1 MMINETIDDLKVF
14 LMRSFFILFIFL
26 YIACSDSEKVVD
38 ISNDDVVAEV
48 NGSIITVDKLRDEVQ
63 LLMEQFRVV
72 NKNTLTEEEQLM
84 LKTKGL
90 NRIILNTLLIMEACS
105 SGIFLAQGEYEVTF
119 RDVKSGYEGDSFREF
134 LKDEGIP
141 SKLWQMRLKTN
152 LLIKKFINTK
162 FRIKLSDD
170 ETRAR
175 AYYKA
180 HKERFKKGQMVHAF
194 HIMVASEDESNVV
207 RSAIKSQKKS
217 FSELA
222 RMYSLAPEA
231 SFGGDLG
238 YFEIGQMPE
247 EFGPI
252 VQLKKNQVSEVIKTP
267 YGYHIFKIVDVKT
280 PRQLTFS
287 ESKKNIFG
295 QFARDEQSDNFKK
308 WLMELKN
315 NSNIKINENVLS
327 EVSL

>member
-1 MMINETIDDLKVF
+1 
-14 LMRSFFILFIFL
+14 
-26 YIACSDSEKVVD
+26 
-38 ISNDDVVAEV
+38 
-48 NGSIITVDKLRDEVQ
+48 
-63 LLMEQFRVV
+63 
-72 NKNTLTEEEQLM
+72 
-84 LKTKGL
+84 
-90 NRIILNTLLIMEACS
+90 MEASS
-105 SGIFLAQGEYEVTF
+105 SGISLTRDEYEVAF
-119 RDVKSGYEGDSFREF
+119 DKAKSGYEGDSFREF

-141 SKLWQMRLKTN
+141 SKLWQIRFKN
-152 LLIKKFINTK
+152 SLLIKKLINTK

-175 AYYKA
+175 EYYKA
-180 HKERFKKGQMVHAF
+180 HKEMFEIGQTVHAL
-194 HIMVASEDESNVV
+194 HIMVASEDESKVV

-231 SFGGDLG
+231 PIGGDLG

-280 PRQLTFS
+280 SRQLSFS
-287 ESKKNIFG
+287 ESKKNIFE

>member
-1 MMINETIDDLKVF
+1 
-14 LMRSFFILFIFL
+14 MRCFFISFIFL
-26 YIACSDSEKVVD
+26 YIACSGSENVVEV
-38 ISNDDVVAEV
+38 SNDAVVAEV
-48 NGSIITVDKLRDEVQ
+48 NGSNITVEKLHDEIQ
-63 LLMEQFRVV
+63 LLMKQFRIA
-72 NKNTLTEEEQLM
+72 NKNALTEEEKLI

-90 NRIILNTLLIMEACS
+90 NRVIRNNLLVMEAS
-105 SGIFLAQGEYEVTF
+105 SRGISLTRDEYEVAF
-119 RDVKSGYEGDSFREF
+119 GKAKSGYEGDSFREF
-134 LKDEGIP
+134 LKDVDIP
-141 SKLWQMRLKTN
+141 PKLWQAQLKNN
-152 LLIKKFINTK
+152 LLINKLINTK
-162 FRIKLSDD
+162 FKVKLSDD

-180 HKERFKKGQMVHAF
+180 HKERFEIGQMVHAF
-194 HIMVASEDESNVV
+194 HIMVSSEDESRVV
-207 RSAIKSQKKS
+207 RNAIKSQKKS

-231 SFGGDLG
+231 PIGGDLG
-238 YFEIGQMPE
+238 YFEISQMPE

-252 VQLKKNQVSEVIKTP
+252 DQLKKNQVSEVIKTP
-267 YGYHIFKIVDVKT
+267 YGYHIFKVVDVKT
-280 PRQLTFS
+280 PRQLSFS
-287 ESKKNIFG
+287 ESKKNIFE

>member
-1 MMINETIDDLKVF
+1 MLNETIDCLKVF
-14 LMRSFFILFIFL
+14 LMRSFFISFIFL
-26 YIACSDSEKVVD
+26 YIACSGSEDDVEV
-38 ISNDDVVAEV
+38 SNDAVVAEV
-48 NGSIITVDKLRDEVQ
+48 NGSNITVDKLHDEIQ
-63 LLMEQFRVV
+63 LLMKQFRVA
-72 NKNTLTEEEQLM
+72 NKNALTEEEKLI

-90 NRIILNTLLIMEACS
+90 NRIIRNNLLIMEASS
-105 SGIFLAQGEYEVTF
+105 SGISLTEDEYEVAF
-119 RDVKSGYEGDSFREF
+119 GQAKSGYEGDSFREL

-141 SKLWQMRLKTN
+141 SKLWVVRLKNN
-152 LLIKKFINTK
+152 LLINKLINTK
-162 FRIKLSDD
+162 FKINLSGD

-175 AYYKA
+175 VYYKL
-180 HKERFKKGQMVHAF
+180 HKERFEIGQMVHAF
-194 HIMVASEDESNVV
+194 HIMVASEDESRVV
-207 RSAIKSQKKS
+207 HSAIKSQKKS

-231 SFGGDLG
+231 PIGGDLG
-238 YFEIGQMPE
+238 YFEIDQMPE
-247 EFGPI
+247 EFGLI
-252 VQLKKNQVSEVIKTP
+252 AQLKKNQVSEVIKTP

-280 PRQLTFS
+280 PRRLSFS
-287 ESKKNIFG
+287 ESKKNILE

>member
-1 MMINETIDDLKVF
+1 
-14 LMRSFFILFIFL
+14 MRSFFISFIFL
-26 YIACSDSEKVVD
+26 YIACSGSKNDVEV
-38 ISNDDVVAEV
+38 SNDAVVAEV
-48 NGSIITVDKLRDEVQ
+48 NGSNITVDKLHDEIQ
-63 LLMEQFRVV
+63 LLMKQFRVA
-72 NKNTLTEEEQLM
+72 NKNALTEEEIL
-84 LKTKGL
+84 LIKTKGL
-90 NRIILNTLLIMEACS
+90 NRIIRNHMKLTESTS
-105 SGIFLAQGEYEVTF
+105 SGISLTRDEYEVAF
-119 RDVKSGYEGDSFREF
+119 GVAKSGYEGDSFRDF
-134 LKDEGIP
+134 LKDVRISP
-141 SKLWQMRLKTN
+141 KLWQTRLKNN
-152 LLIKKFINTK
+152 LLINKLINTK
-162 FRIKLSDD
+162 FKVKLSDD

-180 HKERFKKGQMVHAF
+180 HKERFEIGQMVHAF
-194 HIMVASEDESNVV
+194 HIMVPSEDESKVV

-231 SFGGDLG
+231 PIGGDLG
-238 YFEIGQMPE
+238 YFEIDQMPE
-247 EFGPI
+247 EFGLI
-252 VQLKKNQVSEVIKTP
+252 AQLKKNQVSEVIKTP

-280 PRQLTFS
+280 PRQLSFS
-287 ESKKNIFG
+287 ESKKNIFE

>member
-1 MMINETIDDLKVF
+1 
-14 LMRSFFILFIFL
+14 MRSFFISFTFL
-26 YIACSDSEKVVD
+26 CIACSGSENDAVV
-38 ISNDDVVAEV
+38 SNDAVVAEV
-48 NGSIITVDKLRDEVQ
+48 NGSNITVDKLHDEIQ
-63 LLMEQFRVV
+63 LLMKQFRVA
-72 NKNTLTEEEQLM
+72 NKNALTEEEKLL

-90 NRIILNTLLIMEACS
+90 NRIIRNNLLIMEAS
-105 SGIFLAQGEYEVTF
+105 SRGNSLTQDEYEVAF
-119 RDVKSGYEGDSFREF
+119 GQAKSGYEGDSFREF
-134 LKDEGIP
+134 LKDVGIP
-141 SKLWQMRLKTN
+141 PKLWQTRLKNN
-152 LLIKKFINTK
+152 LLINKLINSKFKVT
-162 FRIKLSDD
+162 LSDD

-180 HKERFKKGQMVHAF
+180 HKERFEIGQMVHAF
-194 HIMVASEDESNVV
+194 HIMVPSEDESKVV
-207 RSAIKSQKKS
+207 RSAIKSQKKT

-222 RMYSLAPEA
+222 RMNSLAPEA
-231 SFGGDLG
+231 PIGGDLG
-238 YFEIGQMPE
+238 YFDIGQMPE

-280 PRQLTFS
+280 PRQLSFS
-287 ESKKNIFG
+287 ESKKNIFE

>member
-1 MMINETIDDLKVF
+1 
-14 LMRSFFILFIFL
+14 MRSFFIAFIFL
-26 YIACSDSEKVVD
+26 YIACSGSENDVEV
-38 ISNDDVVAEV
+38 SNDAVVAEV
-48 NGSIITVDKLRDEVQ
+48 NGSNITVDKLHDEIQ
-63 LLMEQFRVV
+63 LLMKQFRVA
-72 NKNTLTEEEQLM
+72 NKNALTEEEKLI

-90 NRIILNTLLIMEACS
+90 NRIIRNSLLVMEAS
-105 SGIFLAQGEYEVTF
+105 SRGISLTRDEYEVAF
-119 RDVKSGYEGDSFREF
+119 VKAKSGYGGDSFREF
-134 LKDEGIP
+134 LKDVGIP
-141 SKLWQMRLKTN
+141 PKLWQARLKNN
-152 LLIKKFINTK
+152 LLINKLINTK
-162 FRIKLSDD
+162 FKVKLSDD

-180 HKERFKKGQMVHAF
+180 HKEKFEIGQMVHAF
-194 HIMVASEDESNVV
+194 HIMVASEDESKVV

-231 SFGGDLG
+231 PIGGDLG
-238 YFEIGQMPE
+238 YFEIDQMPE

-267 YGYHIFKIVDVKT
+267 YGYHIFKIVEVKT
-280 PRQLTFS
+280 SRRLSFS
-287 ESKKNIFG
+287 ESKKNIFE

>member
-1 MMINETIDDLKVF
+1 MMLNETIDCLKVF

-72 NKNTLTEEEQLM
+72 NKNTLTEAEKLL

-90 NRIILNTLLIMEACS
+90 NRIIRNNLLIMEASS
-105 SGIFLAQGEYEVTF
+105 SGISLTEDEYEVAF
-119 RDVKSGYEGDSFREF
+119 GEAKSGYEGDSFREF
-134 LKDEGIP
+134 LNDEGIP
-141 SKLWQMRLKTN
+141 SKLWQIRLKNN
-152 LLIKKFINTK
+152 LLIYKLIRTK
-162 FRIKLSDD
+162 FKIKLSDD
-170 ETRAR
+170 ETKAK

-180 HKERFKKGQMVHAF
+180 HKERFEIGQMVHAL

-207 RSAIKSQKKS
+207 RSALKSQKKS
-217 FSELA
+217 FTELA

-231 SFGGDLG
+231 SIGGDLG
-238 YFEIGQMPE
+238 YFEISQMPE
-247 EFGPI
+247 EFGSI

-267 YGYHIFKIVDVKT
+267 YGYHVFKVVGLKT
-280 PRQLTFS
+280 SRQLSFS
-287 ESKKNIFG
+287 DSKKIIFE

-308 WLMELKN
+308 WLLELKN

>member
-1 MMINETIDDLKVF
+1 
-14 LMRSFFILFIFL
+14 MRSFFISFIL
-26 YIACSDSEKVVD
+26 WYIACNGSEKVVAAP
-38 ISNDDVVAEV
+38 NDAVVAEV
-48 NGSIITVDKLRDEVQ
+48 NGSNITAGKLHDEIQ
-63 LLMEQFRVV
+63 LLIKQFRVS
-72 NKNTLTEEEQLM
+72 NINALTKEEKLI

-90 NRIILNTLLIMEACS
+90 NRIIRNNLLVMEARS
-105 SGIFLAQGEYEVTF
+105 SGISLTRDEYEVAF
-119 RDVKSGYEGDSFREF
+119 GDAKNGYEGDSFQEF
-134 LKDEGIP
+134 LKDAGIP
-141 SKLWQMRLKTN
+141 LKLWQTQFKNN
-152 LLIKKFINTK
+152 LLINKLINSKFK
-162 FRIKLSDD
+162 VKLSDD

-180 HKERFKKGQMVHAF
+180 HKERFEIGQMVRAF
-194 HIMVASEDESNVV
+194 HIMVPSEDESKVV
-207 RSAIKSQKKS
+207 HSAIKSQKKS

-231 SFGGDLG
+231 PLGGDLG
-238 YFEIGQMPE
+238 FFEIDQMPE
-247 EFGPI
+247 EFGLI
-252 VQLKKNQVSEVIKTP
+252 AQLKKNQVSEVIKTP

-280 PRQLTFS
+280 PRRLSFS
-287 ESKKNIFG
+287 ESKKNILE

>member
-1 MMINETIDDLKVF
+1 
-14 LMRSFFILFIFL
+14 MRSFFISFIFL
-26 YIACSDSEKVVD
+26 YIACSSSEKVVEV
-38 ISNDDVVAEV
+38 SNDAVVAEV
-48 NGSIITVDKLRDEVQ
+48 NGSNITVDKLHDEIQ
-63 LLMEQFRVV
+63 LLMKQFRVA
-72 NKNTLTEEEQLM
+72 NKNALTEEEKLI

-90 NRIILNTLLIMEACS
+90 NRIIRNNLLVMEASS
-105 SGIFLAQGEYEVTF
+105 SGISLTRDEYEVAF
-119 RDVKSGYEGDSFREF
+119 GEAKSGYEGDSFREF

-141 SKLWQMRLKTN
+141 SKLWQFRFKNN
-152 LLIKKFINTK
+152 LLINKLINTK
-162 FRIKLSDD
+162 FKVKLSDD

-180 HKERFKKGQMVHAF
+180 HKEKFEIGQMVHAF
-194 HIMVASEDESNVV
+194 HIMVPSEDESKVV
-207 RSAIKSQKKS
+207 HSAIKSQKKS

-231 SFGGDLG
+231 PIGGDLG

-267 YGYHIFKIVDVKT
+267 YGYHIFKVVDVKT
-280 PRQLTFS
+280 PRQLSFS
-287 ESKKNIFG
+287 ESKKNIYE

>member
-1 MMINETIDDLKVF
+1 
-14 LMRSFFILFIFL
+14 MRSFFISFIFL
-26 YIACSDSEKVVD
+26 YIACSDSEKVVAV
-38 ISNDDVVAEV
+38 SNDAVVAEV
-48 NGSIITVDKLRDEVQ
+48 NGSNITVDKLHDEIQ
-63 LLMEQFRVV
+63 LLMKQFHVV
-72 NKNTLTEEEQLM
+72 NKNALTEEEKLII
-84 LKTKGL
+84 KTKGL
-90 NRIILNTLLIMEACS
+90 NRIIRNNLLVREASS
-105 SGIFLAQGEYEVTF
+105 SGISLTRDEYEVAF
-119 RDVKSGYEGDSFREF
+119 GEAKSGYEGDSFRAF
-134 LKDEGIP
+134 LKDVRISP
-141 SKLWQMRLKTN
+141 KLWQTRLKNN
-152 LLIKKFINTK
+152 LLINKLINTK
-162 FRIKLSDD
+162 FKLKLSDD

-180 HKERFKKGQMVHAF
+180 HKEKFKIGQMVHAF
-194 HIMVASEDESNVV
+194 HIMVPSEDESKVV

-222 RMYSLAPEA
+222 RMFSLAPEA
-231 SFGGDLG
+231 PIGGDLG

-280 PRQLTFS
+280 PRRLSFS
-287 ESKKNIFG
+287 ESKKNILE
-295 QFARDEQSDNFKK
+295 QFARDEQSDSFKK

>member
-1 MMINETIDDLKVF
+1 
-14 LMRSFFILFIFL
+14 MRSFFIAFIFL
-26 YIACSDSEKVVD
+26 YIACSGSENDVEV
-38 ISNDDVVAEV
+38 SNDAVVAEV
-48 NGSIITVDKLRDEVQ
+48 NGSNITVDKLHDEIQ
-63 LLMEQFRVV
+63 LLMKQFRVA
-72 NKNTLTEEEQLM
+72 NKNALTEEEKLM

-90 NRIILNTLLIMEACS
+90 NRIIRNNLLVMEASS
-105 SGIFLAQGEYEVTF
+105 SGISLTRDEYEVAF
-119 RDVKSGYEGDSFREF
+119 GEAKSGYEGDSFRDF
-134 LKDEGIP
+134 LKDVGIP
-141 SKLWQMRLKTN
+141 PKLWQTRLKNN
-152 LLIKKFINTK
+152 LLINKFINTK
-162 FRIKLSDD
+162 FKVKLLDD

-180 HKERFKKGQMVHAF
+180 HKERFEIGKMVHAF
-194 HIMVASEDESNVV
+194 HIMVPSEDESKVV

-222 RMYSLAPEA
+222 RMYSLSPEA
-231 SFGGDLG
+231 PIGGDLG
-238 YFEIGQMPE
+238 YFEIDQMPE

-252 VQLKKNQVSEVIKTP
+252 AQLKKNQVSEVIKTP

-280 PRQLTFS
+280 ARRLSFS
-287 ESKKNIFG
+287 ESKKNILE

>member
-1 MMINETIDDLKVF
+1 
-14 LMRSFFILFIFL
+14 MRSFFIPFIFL
-26 YIACSDSEKVVD
+26 YIACSGSEKVVEV
-38 ISNDDVVAEV
+38 SNDAVVAEV
-48 NGSIITVDKLRDEVQ
+48 NGSKITVDKLHDEIQ
-63 LLMEQFRVV
+63 LLMKQFRVA
-72 NKNTLTEEEQLM
+72 NKNALTEEEKLI

-90 NRIILNTLLIMEACS
+90 NRIIRNNLLVMEASS
-105 SGIFLAQGEYEVTF
+105 SGISLTRDEYEVAF
-119 RDVKSGYEGDSFREF
+119 GEAKSGYEGDSFREF
-134 LKDEGIP
+134 LKDVGIP
-141 SKLWQMRLKTN
+141 PKLWQTRLKNN
-152 LLIKKFINTK
+152 LLINKLINTK
-162 FRIKLSDD
+162 FKVKLSDD

-180 HKERFKKGQMVHAF
+180 HKERFEIGQMVHAF
-194 HIMVASEDESNVV
+194 HIMVASEDESKVV

-231 SFGGDLG
+231 PIGGDLG

-280 PRQLTFS
+280 PRQLSFS
-287 ESKKNIFG
+287 ESKKNIFE

>member
-1 MMINETIDDLKVF
+1 
-14 LMRSFFILFIFL
+14 MRSFFISFIFL
-26 YIACSDSEKVVD
+26 YIACSGSEKVAGV
-38 ISNDDVVAEV
+38 SNDAVVAEV
-48 NGSIITVDKLRDEVQ
+48 NGSNITVDKLRDEIQ
-63 LLMEQFRVV
+63 FLMKQFRVA
-72 NKNTLTEEEQLM
+72 NKNTLTEEEKLI

-90 NRIILNTLLIMEACS
+90 NRIIRNDLLVMEASS
-105 SGIFLAQGEYEVTF
+105 SGISLTRDEYEVAF
-119 RDVKSGYEGDSFREF
+119 GEAKSGYEGDSFREF

-141 SKLWQMRLKTN
+141 SMLWQIRLKNN
-152 LLIKKFINTK
+152 LLINKLINTK
-162 FRIKLSDD
+162 FKINLSDD

-180 HKERFKKGQMVHAF
+180 HKERFEIGQMVHAF
-194 HIMVASEDESNVV
+194 HIMVASEDESKVV

-231 SFGGDLG
+231 SIGGDLG
-238 YFEIGQMPE
+238 FFDIGQMPE

-252 VQLKKNQVSEVIKTP
+252 AQLKKNQVSEVIKTP
-267 YGYHIFKIVDVKT
+267 YGYHIFKVVDVKT
-280 PRQLTFS
+280 PRQLSFS
-287 ESKKNIFG
+287 ESKKNIIE

-315 NSNIKINENVLS
+315 NSNIQINENVLS